1 MIHLVRK
8 SVELQAFRLDTP
20 VEMFGALSEL
30 ISQGWRGQ
38 ISADETGGYRLEA
51 NADNPVRQIIAAIG
65 DVLVNDLG
73 WRLLSSEQ
81 ADTNYDE
88 ASE

>member
-8 SVELQAFRLDTP
+8 SVELPAFQLTTP
-20 VEMFGALSEL
+20 TDMFEALSAL
-30 ISQGWRGQ
+30 IAQGWRGQ

-51 NADNPVRQIIAAIG
+51 NADSPVRQIIAAIG
-65 DVLVNDLG
+65 DVIVDDLG
-73 WRLLSSEQ
+73 WRLLTGEQ

-88 ASE
+88 VAP